1 MLTAVV
7 VKLRYED
14 SFVSSM
20 ESGAENYLRCK
31 KAQLEAA

>member
-14 SFVSSM
+14 KFVSSM
-20 ESGAENYLRCK
+20 ESVAENHLRFK
-31 KAQLEAA
+31 EAQLEAA